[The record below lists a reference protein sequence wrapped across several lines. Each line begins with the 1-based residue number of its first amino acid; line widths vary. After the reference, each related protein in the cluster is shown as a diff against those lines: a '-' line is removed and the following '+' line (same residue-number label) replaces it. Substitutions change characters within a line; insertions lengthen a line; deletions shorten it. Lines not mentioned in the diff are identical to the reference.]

1 MSFKIT
7 EQSMPV
13 VAISAGRLLEIAAA
27 MVNDPNYEALVVDE
41 SNNFII
47 IRGPGCME
55 HNLVVID
62 SKVTIQYQVEEG
74 EVMTSYPE
82 FLDDG
87 EGRRVY
93 CNTCEQYA
101 PELTEDDGRIVFK
114 EAS

>member
-1 MSFKIT
+1 MVKVT
-7 EQSMPV
+7 EQCLPV
-13 VAISAGRLLEIAAA
+13 VAISASRLLEIAVA
-27 MVNDPNYEALVVDE
+27 MVNDPNYETLVVDE

-47 IRGPGCME
+47 IRAPGCLN

-82 FLDDG
+82 FLDTG

-93 CNTCEQYA
+93 CETCGHDA

-114 EAS
+114 EAV